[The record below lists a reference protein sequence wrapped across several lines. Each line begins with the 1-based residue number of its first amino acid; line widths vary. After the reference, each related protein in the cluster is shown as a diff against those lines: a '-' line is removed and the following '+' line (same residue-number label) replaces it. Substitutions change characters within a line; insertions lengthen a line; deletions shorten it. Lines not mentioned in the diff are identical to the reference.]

1 MRVFQQKL
9 ILNSEIIPIFV
20 CCFSCTR
27 AVAVSSLCRDGW
39 IYMVNAFSWA
49 RCVTCCLAV
58 YYETMPN
65 ISLTDQTCE
74 LLANVKAMKRKSIAI
89 KLKCCFEDSWGHWY
103 FDFFFLFFLTRGSYT
118 ELYIRKYILMKL
130 YWITTGNSLIYLLW
144 CFLLGSNKTKQN

>member
-27 AVAVSSLCRDGW
+27 AVAVSSLCRDGR

-49 RCVTCCLAV
+49 RYVTCCLTV

-65 ISLTDQTCE
+65 ILLTDQTCE
-74 LLANVKAMKRKSIAI
+74 LLVNVKAMKRKSIAI
-89 KLKCCFEDSWGHWY
+89 KTEVFWRFLGALIFW
-103 FDFFFLFFLTRGSYT
+103 FFFFFFFFLTRGSYT
-118 ELYIRKYILMKL
+118 ELYIRKYILRKL
-130 YWITTGNSLIYLLW
+130 YWITTGH
-144 CFLLGSNKTKQN
+144 